1 MSMAESLYHVWK
13 CAPSDESRLVQF
25 LDAAEATFVRVAVP
39 SGASAYPGYLFVG
52 AEEVPPVAFEHYA
65 RRLVS
70 SGRLA
75 EVTESD
81 VSEAVEFASR
91 QPGSGYSG
99 FAHFIQQH
107 GIDAVFPTP
116 HLVSAL
122 MVAHK
127 LRGRHGSYSYRT

>member
-1 MSMAESLYHVWK
+1 MAMAESLYHVWK
-13 CAPSDESRLVQF
+13 CAPSDESRLVRF
-25 LDAAEATFVRVAVP
+25 LDDAEVTFVRVAVP
-39 SGASAYPGYLFVG
+39 SGASAYPGYLFVDTE
-52 AEEVPPVAFEHYA
+52 AAPPVAFEHFA

-70 SGRLA
+70 LGRLA

-81 VSEAVEFASR
+81 VSEAVEFAG
-91 QPGSGYSG
+91 QAGVPGYSG